1 MRKFLIFAQR
11 TDIRKIS
18 LDVDYFTD
26 VSLPIRS
33 LRNAIALGVDIVKS
47 KFYLLHPGPE
57 VIKLFFTL
65 NSTEHKTSTANK
77 INNTDK

>member
-1 MRKFLIFAQR
+1 MKFKKKKCRNTKYTIYFGNNISSFFLGMRKLLIFAQR

-33 LRNAIALGVDIVKS
+33 LRNAIALGVDPVK
-47 KFYLLHPGPE
+47 G
-57 VIKLFFTL
+57 
-65 NSTEHKTSTANK
+65 
-77 INNTDK
+77 